1 MGRFLSVE
9 TFDVSAN
16 GTQTA
21 PVLFVTEPSFVLPP
35 SGVPGSVSLR
45 NPPNQTMARRSF
57 YDSGPGAPCLNL
69 MFGVNDQR
77 WHGRYIPAS
86 FV

>member
-21 PVLFVTEPSFVLPP
+21 PVLFVTEPAFVLPP

-45 NPPNQTMARRSF
+45 NPPNQTMAPQEFLRFR
-57 YDSGPGAPCLNL
+57 ARCAVLELN
-69 MFGVNDQR
+69 VWR
-77 WHGRYIPAS
+77 E
-86 FV
+86 